1 MLPLILQE
9 GVKARHVLPQA
20 PEDEEGSIIS
30 PRWTRMNRIPR
41 LLDWLLSTLTLIPEH
56 ELTRPQQILAGLT
69 LVLISRVLPGGQD
82 IGSISGDVAADAGLR
97 DSIKKSEMFVPSQR
111 PGQVCTN
118 ISDFLID
125 RKSTRL
131 NSSHGYISYAVF
143 CLKKKKITCNF
154 EFPDTFLSHNA
165 GQHFETCGVRSSAT
179 LMRAARP
186 I

>member
-69 LVLISRVLPGGQD
+69 LVAISRVLPGGQD

-111 PGQVCTN
+111 PWQVCSVLFEDDVQATGGGRPAGAAEREVTFRGPFN
-118 ISDFLID
+118 LLEQIRQAIVLTDS
-125 RKSTRL
+125 STIGTIGR
-131 NSSHGYISYAVF
+131 
-143 CLKKKKITCNF
+143 
-154 EFPDTFLSHNA
+154 
-165 GQHFETCGVRSSAT
+165 
-179 LMRAARP
+179 
-186 I
+186 